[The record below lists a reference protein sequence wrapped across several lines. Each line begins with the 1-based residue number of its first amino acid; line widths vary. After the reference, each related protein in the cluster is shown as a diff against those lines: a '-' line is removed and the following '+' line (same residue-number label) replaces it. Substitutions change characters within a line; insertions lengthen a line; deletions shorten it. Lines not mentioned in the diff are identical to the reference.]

1 MEAKRGGLSRYDMNG
16 LLNDGIS
23 DFKRS
28 FAQHTDTLVGSIT
41 ASVGATR
48 ASLQQIKALELVSRK
63 PILPSKEE
71 LESNNRAH
79 SAKLRVA
86 RKIHK

>member
-28 FAQHTDTLVGSIT
+28 FAQHTDTLVGSIDVPFSFWYSTWNRALPT
-41 ASVGATR
+41 AKKVLRS
-48 ASLQQIKALELVSRK
+48 VSR
-63 PILPSKEE
+63 
-71 LESNNRAH
+71 
-79 SAKLRVA
+79 
-86 RKIHK
+86 